1 MNLKKILSGT
11 AALLAVGMFY
21 AFTFC
26 IVQETDVNA
35 VPTEPY
41 SNDGETAQ
49 GDAAEKAGEN
59 TAYENV
65 GAKGVPVFDS
75 AVTGGIM
82 PVSNMPDI
90 SNGSVPVSVSISGDE
105 ITDAYYLE
113 NSDLDLESF
122 SEEELEG
129 LPVDD
134 DVNEYEDVSLNS
146 KNYASDSKEEEEG
159 ARTTKSKKNK
169 KKKPSYPDDEMLII
183 EYTDEGSNSSA
194 PKGAVMQKDESGW
207 DGSLNVAD
215 QAGSGKV
222 NTSDYVN
229 EDEDYPSGEYF
240 TARVHGEVSNYD
252 AYELVCM
259 IVANEMSPSFA
270 PEALKAQAVAAYSY
284 LKYHSYKGLTPS
296 VLTRTPI
303 PAEVEAAVA
312 EVWGLCC
319 YYDGVP
325 AETVYTASTSG
336 YTASA
341 ANVWGGNGYPYLISH
356 ECPFDAESDPN
367 YGIQTS
373 WSEEEM
379 RTRLERFTG
388 GKLSDDPSKWLIV
401 TEYEDGNYVKEVLI
415 DGKYT
420 ATGIQIRENVMSY
433 KLKSASFEVSYSD
446 GQFTFT
452 TYGYGHGVGMSQ
464 NGANFLA
471 KQGYTFE
478 DILKFYYHGITVQ

>member
-26 IVQETDVNA
+26 IVQETDSNA
-35 VPTEPY
+35 VPTELY
-41 SNDGETAQ
+41 SNDSVTAQ

-65 GAKGVPVFDS
+65 GAKGTPVLDS

-82 PVSNMPDI
+82 PVSDMPEI

-105 ITDAYYLE
+105 ITDAYYIE
-113 NSDLDLESF
+113 NSDLDLEGF

-129 LPVDD
+129 LPEDD
-134 DVNEYEDVSLNS
+134 DVNDYEDVSLNS
-146 KNYASDSKEEEEG
+146 KNYASDSKAEEEG

-207 DGSLNVAD
+207 DGSLNVAE

-229 EDEDYPSGEYF
+229 EDENYPSGEYF

-303 PAEVEAAVA
+303 PA
-312 EVWGLCC
+312 
-319 YYDGVP
+319 
-325 AETVYTASTSG
+325 
-336 YTASA
+336 
-341 ANVWGGNGYPYLISH
+341 
-356 ECPFDAESDPN
+356 
-367 YGIQTS
+367 
-373 WSEEEM
+373 
-379 RTRLERFTG
+379 
-388 GKLSDDPSKWLIV
+388 
-401 TEYEDGNYVKEVLI
+401 
-415 DGKYT
+415 
-420 ATGIQIRENVMSY
+420 
-433 KLKSASFEVSYSD
+433 
-446 GQFTFT
+446 
-452 TYGYGHGVGMSQ
+452 
-464 NGANFLA
+464 
-471 KQGYTFE
+471 
-478 DILKFYYHGITVQ
+478 